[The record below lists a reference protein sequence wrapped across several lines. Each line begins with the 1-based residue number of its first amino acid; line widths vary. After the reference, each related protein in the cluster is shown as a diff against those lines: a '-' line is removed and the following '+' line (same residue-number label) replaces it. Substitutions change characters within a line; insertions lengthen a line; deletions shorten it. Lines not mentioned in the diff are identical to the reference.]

1 MSLLYKALSQAA
13 RLREKGGAGFDAP
26 SPGAAAPQAP
36 PLAAERVVAQSGAGG
51 KSAAGRW
58 PVGRLLLFSVFG
70 LTVIGVAVLLLMPE
84 TLLLIAAPQQQLQ
97 LIEPVAAPAA
107 EPAPE
112 PLAQEQPQQT
122 EPDMPAETDS
132 PDTLAGGILPDP
144 PLAESSPEV
153 TSAFL
158 STPPETLPET
168 LPERIIAD
176 TAPFEPRLG
185 RGPKRVSDAGME
197 NFVDGQI
204 SGRENAGLGPP
215 VDLMT
220 GQAMPAAEPAVRQ
233 KMEITDDTD
242 RLRADYQN
250 AARFFD
256 GGQPAEAQL
265 IYARILRRNPSDRLA
280 LLGRAAA
287 YQKMLRTTEAVSA
300 YEAVLAAYPGDEW
313 ALINLLGL
321 LSNQNSTQALAQ
333 LQRLIRL
340 NPENALVPAQVGMI
354 HLERGE
360 YEPAARHLERAV
372 ALDPKNA
379 KYAFNLAVAYDK
391 WGQPAAALRNY
402 AQSLDLA
409 ARSQEAQIPVELVRS
424 RMAFLKV
431 K

>member
-1 MSLLYKALSQAA
+1 M
-13 RLREKGGAGFDAP
+13 
-26 SPGAAAPQAP
+26 
-36 PLAAERVVAQSGAGG
+36 
-51 KSAAGRW
+51 
-58 PVGRLLLFSVFG
+58 
-70 LTVIGVAVLLLMPE
+70 
-84 TLLLIAAPQQQLQ
+84 
-97 LIEPVAAPAA
+97 
-107 EPAPE
+107 
-112 PLAQEQPQQT
+112 
-122 EPDMPAETDS
+122 
-132 PDTLAGGILPDP
+132 
-144 PLAESSPEV
+144 
-153 TSAFL
+153 
-158 STPPETLPET
+158 
-168 LPERIIAD
+168 
-176 TAPFEPRLG
+176 
-185 RGPKRVSDAGME
+185 
-197 NFVDGQI
+197 
-204 SGRENAGLGPP
+204 
-215 VDLMT
+215 
-220 GQAMPAAEPAVRQ
+220 
-233 KMEITDDTD
+233 
-242 RLRADYQN
+242 LRA
-250 AARFFD
+250 
-256 GGQPAEAQL
+256 
-265 IYARILRRNPSDRLA
+265 
-280 LLGRAAA
+280 
-287 YQKMLRTTEAVSA
+287 TEAVSA